1 MSILKLL
8 SLIFIFGL
16 YSSCS
21 SIIQSH
27 GHVPLNSDLEKI
39 KVGIDNKKSIE
50 SLIGKPTTASLLNNR
65 DWYYI
70 GSTMKHSGWK
80 KPQEIKR
87 VIIAISFTQAGV
99 VENIERYSLSDGQE
113 IKISSRV
120 TRKKVKDNTFLR
132 QLLGNF
138 GRVDIPT
145 AFGNN

>member
-21 SIIQSH
+21 SVIQSH

-50 SLIGKPTTASLLNNR
+50 SLIGKPTTAGVLNNR

-145 AFGNN
+145 ALGND

>member
-1 MSILKLL
+1 MPILRFL

-21 SIIQSH
+21 SVIQSH
-27 GHVPLNSDLEKI
+27 GHIPLKSDLEKI
-39 KVGIDNKKSIE
+39 KIGIDNKKFVK
-50 SLIGKPTTASLLNNR
+50 SLIGKPTTAGVLNNG

-87 VIIAISFTQAGV
+87 EIIAISFTPAGV
-99 VENIERYSLSDGQE
+99 VENIERFTLSDGQD

-132 QLLGNF
+132 QLIGNF
-138 GRVDIPT
+138 GRVDVPT
-145 AFGNN
+145 ALGND

>member
-21 SIIQSH
+21 SVIQSH

-50 SLIGKPTTASLLNNR
+50 SLIGKPTTSSVLNNR

-70 GSTMKHSGWK
+70 GSTVKHSGWK
-80 KPQEIKR
+80 KPQEIKC
-87 VIIAISFTQAGV
+87 VIIAISFTQAGI

>member
-8 SLIFIFGL
+8 SLIFIFVL

-21 SIIQSH
+21 SVIQSH
-27 GHVPLNSDLEKI
+27 GHVPLNSDIEKI
-39 KVGIDNKKSIE
+39 KVGIDNKNSIE
-50 SLIGKPTTASLLNNR
+50 SLIGKPTTTSVLDNR

-70 GSTMKHSGWK
+70 GSTVKHSGWK

-87 VIIAISFTQAGV
+87 VIIAISFTQAGT

-145 AFGNN
+145 ALGND

>member
-8 SLIFIFGL
+8 SLIFIFVL

-21 SIIQSH
+21 SVIQSH
-27 GHVPLNSDLEKI
+27 GHVPLNSDIEKI
-39 KVGIDNKKSIE
+39 KVGIDNKNSIE
-50 SLIGKPTTASLLNNR
+50 SLIGKPTTTSVLDNR

-80 KPQEIKR
+80 KPQEVKR
-87 VIIAISFTQAGV
+87 VIIAISFTQAGI

-145 AFGNN
+145 ALGND

>member
-1 MSILKLL
+1 MCI
-8 SLIFIFGL
+8 
-16 YSSCS
+16 
-21 SIIQSH
+21 
-27 GHVPLNSDLEKI
+27 
-39 KVGIDNKKSIE
+39 
-50 SLIGKPTTASLLNNR
+50 R
-65 DWYYI
+65 DR
-70 GSTMKHSGWK
+70 K

-87 VIIAISFTQAGV
+87 VIIAISFTQAGL

-145 AFGNN
+145 ALGND

>member
-21 SIIQSH
+21 SVIQSH

-50 SLIGKPTTASLLNNR
+50 TLIGKPTTASVLNNQ

-120 TRKKVKDNTFLR
+120 TRKKVKDNTLLR

>member
-21 SIIQSH
+21 SVIQSH

-50 SLIGKPTTASLLNNR
+50 SLIGKPTTSSVLNNR

>member
-21 SIIQSH
+21 SVIQSH

-50 SLIGKPTTASLLNNR
+50 SLIGKPTTASVLNNQ